1 VAGEVEA
8 PLKTSDKPF
17 ADGSMVRARMRNSAL
32 LRGDDATEVYCP
44 PARSAS
50 PPDDAVGNGQLSHDR
65 QLRHGLQRS
74 DGAILIGIAAFLFAA
89 AFVAF
94 DRLGIHRNA
103 SGSEQRVQRRGH
115 SCRVPLFLIRRD
127 RADIRLGPTEQG
139 RQQRD
144 VVIRVQGVRP
154 VGVAAPFLLA
164 TAHGAV

>member
-1 VAGEVEA
+1 
-8 PLKTSDKPF
+8 
-17 ADGSMVRARMRNSAL
+17 MRNSAL

-115 SCRVPLFLIRRD
+115 SCRVPLFLNRRD
-127 RADIRLGPTEQG
+127 RADIQCIWWPGPYDPQDRFRDIAVLPKGRASTAGGALAGTRLVPAASSPGPPMSIG
-139 RQQRD
+139 
-144 VVIRVQGVRP
+144 VGVRP
-154 VGVAAPFLLA
+154 A
-164 TAHGAV
+164 GA